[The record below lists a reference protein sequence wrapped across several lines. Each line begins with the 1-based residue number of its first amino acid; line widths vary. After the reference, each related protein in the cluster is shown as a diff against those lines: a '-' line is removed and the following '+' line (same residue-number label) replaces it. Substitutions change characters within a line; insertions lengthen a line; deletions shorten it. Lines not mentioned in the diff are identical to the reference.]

1 MGLKRGLG
9 LHEAREAHEREREES
24 GGDEGERDTLEGAG
38 RIRVGE
44 PLADAGEEDEGEAEA
59 EGGGKGEEDALAE
72 GRAALVVQL
81 RDAEDGA
88 VRRDERQEDA
98 ERGVQGRHEALQREV
113 DELHERGDHEDER
126 ERVDVAEPEGR
137 EQQVV
142 EPPRH
147 GRGEGHHEEDR
158 AGHAKGGLDP
168 LRDAKERATA

>member
-113 DELHERGDHEDER
+113 DELNERGDHKDER

-137 EQQVV
+137 E
-142 EPPRH
+142 
-147 GRGEGHHEEDR
+147 
-158 AGHAKGGLDP
+158 
-168 LRDAKERATA
+168 